1 MKTKIKDLM
10 ISSLAHPT
18 LLFQRTWPVAFFAA
32 SFVAQAAWVG
42 LLGYGIFK
50 LGELAI

>member
-1 MKTKIKDLM
+1 MKTKIKGLM
-10 ISSLAHPT
+10 ILGAAYPT
-18 LLFQRTWPVAFFAA
+18 QFLQRTWPVAFFAA